1 MARYAGPKCRLCRRE
16 GVKLYLKG
24 ERCESAKCPVTRQ
37 RSFPGQHG
45 VKRQQRPSGY
55 SLQLREKQKVK
66 RIYGILERQF
76 KKYVDEAKAYKG
88 DAGLPRRQAGT
99 VLLQKLEL
107 RLDNA
112 VYKLGLSKSR
122 SHARQLLRQG
132 KIKVNGKKIDIPS
145 FGLSV
150 GDKIGFA
157 DKPWEIK
164 KDLIVPDWLSWDKK
178 TNIGTVKSLPE
189 REQIEQDIDESIIME
204 YYSR

>member
-1 MARYAGPKCRLCRRE
+1 MARYVGPKCRLCRRE

-24 ERCESAKCPVTRQ
+24 ERCEGVKCPITRQ
-37 RSFPGQHG
+37 RPFPGQHG
-45 VKRQQRPSGY
+45 AKRQRRPSGY

-76 KKYVDEAKAYKG
+76 RKYVDEAKASKG
-88 DAGLPRRQAGT
+88 NAGT
-99 VLLQKLEL
+99 ILLQKLEL

-112 VYKLGLSKSR
+112 VYQLGLARSR
-122 SHARQLLRQG
+122 SHARQMLRQG
-132 KIKVNGKKIDIPS
+132 KLNVNGKKVDIPS
-145 FGLSV
+145 FELSI

-157 DKPWEIK
+157 DKPLEIRK
-164 KDLIVPDWLSWDKK
+164 NLIIPDWLSWDKK
-178 TNIGTVKSLPE
+178 NKVGTVKSIPE